1 MVASLNELK
10 LREIKN
16 KFIKIK
22 DREDLDYLLYL
33 YLTYLLFH
41 FIQTNKIF
49 NIYRRRSYGNQN

>member
-22 DREDLDYLLYL
+22 DREDNRNLLYL

-49 NIYRRRSYGNQN
+49 NI

>member
-10 LREIKN
+10 LRGIKN

-22 DREDLDYLLYL
+22 DGEDNRNLLYL

-49 NIYRRRSYGNQN
+49 NI